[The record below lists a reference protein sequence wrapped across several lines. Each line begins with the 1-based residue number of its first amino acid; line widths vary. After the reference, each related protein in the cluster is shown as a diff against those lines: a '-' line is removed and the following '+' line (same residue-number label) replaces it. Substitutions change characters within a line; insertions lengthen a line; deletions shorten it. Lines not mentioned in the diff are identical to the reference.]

1 LTTLGARLRAA
12 RLQRGMSQEALA
24 QPEFTKSYVSA
35 VERGKA
41 RPSLKALELMARRL
55 DIPMSELLAAPHNGE
70 NAPDLNL
77 LEEDFSY
84 QLDVAN
90 HLIETL
96 QADEALRR
104 LNAAERQHETYLPQM
119 STRARFRLYYLRA
132 RAYVRLIEPATA
144 RAELGTAMSLAQ
156 ELEDAEAVERVRNM
170 IGAAFYQQ
178 DMPRLAL
185 EQHEQCLRAIQSG
198 TVKDLNLRLNIFTNL
213 ANDYW
218 ALDDVEQA
226 IGVYHESLKLLD
238 DINNLERQSG
248 IYWGLSLAYQKAG
261 DLDRAKLYA
270 AQALTIYEASNNLT
284 AAARMSINLAAILIA
299 RQEFAE
305 AERLLDRARTL
316 LQPTGNE
323 IALSMVYEH
332 YAELE
337 LKRQQL
343 DAAAQYAAEG
353 LQLSEGVFQHGRAGD
368 AQARA
373 NTIRTYARALRVAGL
388 VAEARQQAEVADQR
402 FAQAIELVHDS
413 NDETARDIELAYADL
428 LVARG
433 AHEQASQH
441 YRAAL
446 QRRARPATH

>member
-1 LTTLGARLRAA
+1 
-12 RLQRGMSQEALA
+12 
-24 QPEFTKSYVSA
+24 
-35 VERGKA
+35 
-41 RPSLKALELMARRL
+41 
-55 DIPMSELLAAPHNGE
+55 
-70 NAPDLNL
+70 
-77 LEEDFSY
+77 
-84 QLDVAN
+84 
-90 HLIETL
+90 
-96 QADEALRR
+96 
-104 LNAAERQHETYLPQM
+104 
-119 STRARFRLYYLRA
+119 
-132 RAYVRLIEPATA
+132 
-144 RAELGTAMSLAQ
+144 
-156 ELEDAEAVERVRNM
+156 M

-185 EQHEQCLRAIQSG
+185 EQHEQCLRAIHSG
-198 TVKDLNLRLNIFTNL
+198 AVKDLNLRLNIYTNL

-218 ALDDVEQA
+218 ASDDVEQA

-261 DLDRAKLYA
+261 DLDRAKLYG

-284 AAARMSINLAAILIA
+284 SAARMSINLAAILIA

-316 LQPTGNE
+316 LLPTGNE

-337 LKRQQL
+337 LRRQQL
-343 DAAAQYAAEG
+343 PAAADYAAEG
-353 LQLSEGVFQHGRAGD
+353 LKLSEGVFQQGLAAD

-373 NTIRTYARALRVAGL
+373 HAIRTYARALRVAGL
-388 VAEARQQAEVADQR
+388 VAEAQGHPDVSDQR
-402 FAQAIELVHDS
+402 FAQAIDLVRDAP
-413 NDETARDIELAYADL
+413 DETARDIELAYADL

-446 QRRARPATH
+446 QRRAHPATH